1 MARQQKHDEGGGQD
15 GLLPFFPLALAVIGV
30 LNLVEAAHRF
40 HLVMGIGCCA
50 AAASLVLGF
59 WRRSPARSFDAARAP
74 FAALLFVW
82 AVGLYGYV
90 ILSAAGNAFDRVT
103 AGLLGSLYVF
113 VLADRVLSLPHRF
126 AGHEPGAG

>member
-1 MARQQKHDEGGGQD
+1 VARQQKYDEGGGQA
-15 GLLPFFPLALAVIGV
+15 GLLPFFPLALAVVGV
-30 LNLVEAAHRF
+30 LNLVAADHRF
-40 HLVMGIGCCA
+40 HLLMGIGCFA

-82 AVGLYGYV
+82 AVGLYGYGT
-90 ILSAAGNAFDRVT
+90 LSAAGDALDRVT

-113 VLADRVLSLPHRF
+113 VLADRVLTLPHRF
-126 AGHEPGAG
+126 AGDGPGAG